1 MKDSSKLVKGQ
12 TYYIN
17 FHGPY
22 DYTNYKG
29 EAVYSGL
36 TNRLEV
42 YPDEEEV
49 MHFGFYIPGLN
60 YSIHPEPNWFPLDSI
75 FVND

>member
-17 FHGPY
+17 FTGLY
-22 DYTNYKG
+22 DYCHYKG

-36 TNRLEV
+36 TMRLEV
-42 YPDEEEV
+42 DSEGTEA

>member
-1 MKDSSKLVKGQ
+1 MKDSSKLVKDQ
-12 TYYIN
+12 TYHINYI
-17 FHGPY
+17 GPF

-36 TNRLEV
+36 TNE
-42 YPDEEEV
+42 DEADSKGNRILL
-49 MHFGFYIPGLN
+49 FGFYIPGCD
-60 YSIHPEPNWFPLDSI
+60 YSVYSDPNWFPLDSI

>member
-1 MKDSSKLVKGQ
+1 MKDTAKLVKGQ
-12 TYYIN
+12 TYYIS

-29 EAVYSGL
+29 DAVYSGL
-36 TNRLEV
+36 TQQQDV
-42 YPDEEEV
+42 GEEGSEV

>member
-1 MKDSSKLVKGQ
+1 MKDANKLVKGQ

-29 EAVYSGL
+29 DAVYSGL
-36 TNRLEV
+36 TQQQEV
-42 YPDEEEV
+42 DSEGTEAI
-49 MHFGFYIPGLN
+49 HFGFYIPGLN
-60 YSIHPEPNWFPLDSI
+60 YSIYPEPNWFPLDSI